1 MSSPNIAARNPL
13 AYRSE
18 LKPVWC
24 PGCGD
29 YGVLASMYQALSRK
43 KVPPEDVVIVAGIGC
58 SGRLPGYVNAYG
70 FHGVHGRTLPIATGV
85 KLANPLLTVF
95 AVGGD
100 GDGLAIGGGH
110 IPHAARRNVDITY
123 LMMDNSIYAQTKG
136 QSSPTTS
143 RDSESASMPY
153 GTVEDP
159 LNPIAMAI
167 AYGVSFVARG
177 YAARS
182 QQLVELISRGMDHKG
197 FSFIHVISPCV
208 THLDTYRAMSAK
220 VIDLEEFAPGHDP
233 ADKLS
238 AFSLAQEEDRV
249 PLGVFY
255 QVEKAP
261 FHERLAEIRRKAQP
275 EGQST
280 VSDLMSRYR

>member
-1 MSSPNIAARNPL
+1 MNSPNIAERNPL

-29 YGVLASMYQALSRK
+29 YGVLASMYQALSRRN
-43 KVPPEDVVIVAGIGC
+43 VPPEDVVIVAGIGC

-85 KLANPLLTVF
+85 KLANPSLTVF

-110 IPHAARRNVDITY
+110 IPHTARRNVDITY

-182 QQLVELISRGMDHKG
+182 QQLVELISRAMDHQG

-208 THLDTYRAMSAK
+208 THLDT
-220 VIDLEEFAPGHDP
+220 
-233 ADKLS
+233 
-238 AFSLAQEEDRV
+238 
-249 PLGVFY
+249 
-255 QVEKAP
+255 
-261 FHERLAEIRRKAQP
+261 
-275 EGQST
+275 
-280 VSDLMSRYR
+280 